1 LFGVSELMLFLLFQI
16 GRDRYALDAA
26 QVAVVLPLGRCKKV
40 PGAPDW
46 VEGLF
51 SYGQQHIPVLD
62 ISRLALGKP
71 AAALM
76 STRLVLVHYTP
87 QDQPPQL
94 LGLVMEKAT
103 ETLRCD
109 ASIFTDSGIVNDNAR
124 YLGPVMQHHS
134 GLIQRIDIEHLLDE
148 SVQQLLFVQEGRV

>member
-1 LFGVSELMLFLLFQI
+1 MLFLLFQI

-26 QVAVVLPLGRCKKV
+26 QVAMVLPLARCKKV
-40 PGAPDW
+40 PGTPDW

-51 SYGQQHIPVLD
+51 SYGHQHIPVLD
-62 ISRLALGKP
+62 MSRLALGQP

-87 QDQPPQL
+87 EGQSPQL

-109 ASIFTDSGIVNDNAR
+109 ASAFTDSGIVNKDTR

-134 GLIQRIDIEHLLDE
+134 GLIQRIDIAHLLDA
-148 SVQQLLFVQEGRV
+148 SVQRLLYAQEGHV